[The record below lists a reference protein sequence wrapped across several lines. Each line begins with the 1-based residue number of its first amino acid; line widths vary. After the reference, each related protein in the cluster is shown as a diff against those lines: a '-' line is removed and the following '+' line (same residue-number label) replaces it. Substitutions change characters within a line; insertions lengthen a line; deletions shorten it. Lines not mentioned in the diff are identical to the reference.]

1 MLSNFVH
8 LLMVLAIFN
17 PFCCCT
23 AAGLFADGSE
33 VAAIPSCCE
42 STGDQQS
49 SQDQH
54 DPENCPHKALEDFEI
69 ASYKD
74 AGTHNSTFSLLPVLF
89 VVRDLLVYE
98 PVVELTH
105 PKMLESVLGA
115 PPVSLSQVYCVYR
128 I

>member
-1 MLSNFVH
+1 MFSNFVH

-69 ASYKD
+69 ASHKD
-74 AGTHNSTFSLLPVLF
+74 AGTHNATLSLLPVLF

-98 PVVELTH
+98 PVLESTH
-105 PKMLESVLGA
+105 PKMLESVLGS

>member
-1 MLSNFVH
+1 MFSNFVH

-23 AAGLFADGSE
+23 AAGLFADESE

-69 ASYKD
+69 ASHND
-74 AGTHNSTFSLLPVLF
+74 AGTHNATLSLLPVLF
-89 VVRDLLVYE
+89 VIRDLLVY
-98 PVVELTH
+98 
-105 PKMLESVLGA
+105 
-115 PPVSLSQVYCVYR
+115 
-128 I
+128 

>member
-1 MLSNFVH
+1 MFSNFVH
-8 LLMVLAIFN
+8 LLMVLAIYN

-23 AAGLFADGSE
+23 AAGLFADDSG
-33 VAAIPSCCE
+33 VAAIPSCCK

-49 SQDQH
+49 PQDQH
-54 DPENCPHKALEDFEI
+54 DPEDCPHKALNDFKI
-69 ASYKD
+69 ASNKE
-74 AGTHNSTFSLLPVLF
+74 AGTRNSTLSLLPVLF

-98 PVVELTH
+98 LVVESTH
-105 PKMLESVLGA
+105 PKVLESVLGP